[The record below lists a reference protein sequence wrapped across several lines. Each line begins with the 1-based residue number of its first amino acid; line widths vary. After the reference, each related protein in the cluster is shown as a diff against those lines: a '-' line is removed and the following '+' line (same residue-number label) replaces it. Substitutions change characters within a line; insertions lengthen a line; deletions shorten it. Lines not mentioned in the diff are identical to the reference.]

1 MDDGTPNGG
10 RGRNAASEM
19 QRFRRALEGLL
30 GITATDGNRIDILRN
45 GDEIFPAMLDAI
57 RRSTSTIDFL
67 TFVYWV
73 GEIGEEWAHALADRA
88 KAGVRVRVLLDALG
102 AYDMQEELI
111 GMMKDA
117 GVAVERFR
125 PVDKLRF
132 WESDHRTHRKVLI
145 CDEDVAFTG
154 GVGIADEWRGAAR
167 DPSEWRDTHFMV
179 RGPAVDGL
187 RAAFVQNW
195 AESGH
200 PLFEADV
207 DRFPEQP
214 TDGSVAVQ
222 VLRGSAGAGWSDM
235 SSLFRA
241 LLKLAR
247 DRVSIT
253 TAYFVPDE
261 ETSGLLCETSGRG
274 VDVQVLVPGPHLDK
288 RFVQLASES
297 PIEPLLDAGV
307 KVWAFP
313 PTMLHAKTM
322 LVDGLVANVGSANFD
337 ARSLLR
343 DEEVNM
349 VVFDTEFVAALER
362 DFAAD
367 VARSEPF
374 DRERWS
380 HRGPAQRVK
389 EAAMGVFQERM

>member
-1 MDDGTPNGG
+1 
-10 RGRNAASEM
+10 M

-57 RRSTSTIDFL
+57 RAATSTIDFL

-88 KAGVRVRVLLDALG
+88 KDGVRVRVLLDALG
-102 AYDMQEELI
+102 AYDLQQELI
-111 GMMKDA
+111 DMMKES

-154 GVGIADEWRGAAR
+154 GVGIADEWRGDAR
-167 DPSEWRDTHFMV
+167 DPSEWRDTHFRV
-179 RGPAVDGL
+179 RGPAVDAL

-200 PLFEADV
+200 PLFEEGI

-247 DRVSIT
+247 ERVRIT

-261 ETSGLLCETSGRG
+261 ETSELLCATAGRG
-274 VDVQVLVPGPHLDK
+274 VDVQVLAPGPHIDK
-288 RFVQLASES
+288 RLVQLASES
-297 PIEPLLDAGV
+297 QIEPLLDAGV
-307 KVWAFP
+307 QVWAYQ

-322 LVDGLVANVGSANFD
+322 IVDGLVANVGSANFD

-349 VVFDTEFVAALER
+349 VVFDTEFAAALER

-367 VARSEPF
+367 VARSAPF
-374 DRERWS
+374 DAERWS
-380 HRGPAQRVK
+380 QRGPVQRAK
-389 EAAMGVFQERM
+389 EAVMEVLQDRM

>member
-1 MDDGTPNGG
+1 
-10 RGRNAASEM
+10 M

-30 GITATDGNRIDILRN
+30 GIAATDGNRIDILRN
-45 GDEIFPAMLDAI
+45 GDQIFPAMLDAL
-57 RRSTSTIDFL
+57 RGATSTIDFL

-73 GEIGEEWAHALADRA
+73 GEIGEEWANALADRA
-88 KAGVRVRVLLDALG
+88 QNGVRVRVLLDAIG
-102 AYDMQEELI
+102 AYDMQDELI
-111 GMMKDA
+111 EMMKDA

-154 GVGIADEWRGAAR
+154 GVGIADEWRGDAR
-167 DPSEWRDTHFMV
+167 NPAEWRDTHFRV

-200 PLFEADV
+200 PLFDDGV

-247 DRVSIT
+247 ERVRIT

-261 ETSGLLCETSGRG
+261 ETSELLCATARRG
-274 VDVQVLVPGPHLDK
+274 VDVQVVVPGPHIDK

-297 PIEPLLDAGV
+297 QVEPLLEAGV
-307 KVWAFP
+307 KVWAYQ

-322 LVDGLVANVGSANFD
+322 IVDGLVANVGSANFD

-349 VVFDTEFVAALER
+349 VVFDSEFAAALER

-374 DRERWS
+374 DSEGWS
-380 HRGPAQRVK
+380 RRGPAQRAK
-389 EAAMGVFQERM
+389 ETVMGVFQDRM

>member
-1 MDDGTPNGG
+1 MDDETK
-10 RGRNAASEM
+10 REM

-57 RRSTSTIDFL
+57 HEATSTIDFL

-73 GEIGEEWAHALADRA
+73 GEIGDEWAHALAERA
-88 KAGVRVRVLLDALG
+88 KAGVRVRVLLDAIG
-102 AYDMQEELI
+102 AYDMQDELI
-111 GMMKDA
+111 EMMKDA
-117 GVAVERFR
+117 GVAVARFR

-132 WESDHRTHRKVLI
+132 WESDYRTHRKVLI
-145 CDEDVAFTG
+145 CDEEVAFTG
-154 GVGIADEWRGAAR
+154 GVGIADEWRGDAR
-167 DPSEWRDTHFMV
+167 GPSEWRDTHFRV
-179 RGPAVDGL
+179 RGPAVDAL

-200 PLFEADV
+200 PLFEKDV

-222 VLRGSAGAGWSDM
+222 VLRRSAGAGWSDM

-247 DRVSIT
+247 ERVYIT

-261 ETSGLLCETSGRG
+261 ETSGLLCETAQRG
-274 VDVQVLVPGPHLDK
+274 VDVQVLVPGPHIDK
-288 RFVQLASES
+288 RFVQLASEAQ
-297 PIEPLLDAGV
+297 IEPLLEAGV
-307 KVWAFP
+307 QVWAYQ

-322 LVDGLVANVGSANFD
+322 IVDGLVANVGSANFD

-349 VVFDTEFVAALER
+349 VVFDTEFAAALER

-374 DRERWS
+374 DRDRWS
-380 HRGPAQRVK
+380 QRGPAQRAK
-389 EAAMGVFQERM
+389 EAVMGVFQERM

>member
-1 MDDGTPNGG
+1 
-10 RGRNAASEM
+10 M
-19 QRFRRALEGLL
+19 QRLRRALEGLL
-30 GITATDGNRIDILRN
+30 GIPATDGNRVDILRN

-57 RRSTSTIDFL
+57 HEATSTIDFL

-73 GEIGEEWAHALADRA
+73 GEIGEEWADALTDRA

-111 GMMKDA
+111 GMMKDS

-132 WESDHRTHRKVLI
+132 WESDYRTHRKVLI
-145 CDEDVAFTG
+145 CDEEVAFMG
-154 GVGIADEWRGAAR
+154 GVGIADEWRGDAR
-167 DPSEWRDTHFMV
+167 NPSEWRDTHFRV

-200 PLFEADV
+200 PLFEEGV

-214 TDGSVAVQ
+214 TDGSASMQ

-247 DRVSIT
+247 ERVRIT

-261 ETSGLLCETSGRG
+261 ETSELLCTTAGRG
-274 VDVQVLVPGPHLDK
+274 VDVQVLVPGPHIDK
-288 RFVQLASES
+288 RVVQLASES
-297 PIEPLLDAGV
+297 QIEPLLEAGV
-307 KVWAFP
+307 QVWAYQ

-322 LVDGLVANVGSANFD
+322 TVDGLVANVGSANFD

-349 VVFDTEFVAALER
+349 VVFDTEFTAALER

-374 DRERWS
+374 DPERWS
-380 HRGPAQRVK
+380 QRGPAQRAK
-389 EAAMGVFQERM
+389 EAVMGVFQERM